1 VRCSDKFARD
11 VEAFHP
17 ISFGV
22 SLFHFLLTRSR
33 QHRGVAFS
41 LGEGRECKTKAVTSP
56 RWRLF
61 ANPMNLGTVRARAS
75 RERKWLALKV
85 EYLTG
90 QANNPKNSAACR

>member
-1 VRCSDKFARD
+1 VFSQVRAG

-22 SLFHFLLTRSR
+22 GLFHFLLTRSR

-61 ANPMNLGTVRARAS
+61 FANLVNLARLRRHIPAGDL
-75 RERKWLALKV
+75 RVQR
-85 EYLTG
+85 
-90 QANNPKNSAACR
+90 